1 MPELPEVET
10 VCRQLGV
17 SAVPLK
23 ITKVDILDPR
33 VVKGVAIEELVRG
46 LKGKT
51 IQSVARRGKL
61 IIFELSSRG
70 YLVLHLRISGW
81 IVQDDTVD
89 HHARLCLHG
98 AGGEMIQFCDSRVLG
113 EVRLVRTLEEV
124 SLIRRMGPE
133 PLEVSAKE
141 FMNIFQARSGKIKPL
156 LMDQSLLAG
165 IGNIYAQESLFC
177 AGIHPER
184 RADSLSQEEL
194 RKLRRCLRSILT
206 QAIKK
211 GGTTARTY
219 RQTDGSGGEYGGH
232 LCVYQ
237 RHRQRCRRCE
247 GKIVKTAVGG
257 RGTCFCPGCQ
267 R

>member
-10 VCRQLGV
+10 VCRQLAV

-23 ITKVDILDPR
+23 ITKIDILDPR
-33 VVKGVAIEELVRG
+33 IVKGVAIEALVRG

-51 IQSVARRGKL
+51 IQSVVRRGKL
-61 IIFELSSRG
+61 IILELSSRG
-70 YLVLHLRISGW
+70 FLVIHLRISGW

-89 HHARLCLHG
+89 RYARLCLHAAG
-98 AGGEMIQFCDSRVLG
+98 AEMIQFCDSRVLG
-113 EVRLVRTLEEV
+113 EVRLVRTLDEV

-141 FMNIFQARSGKIKPL
+141 FMNIFQTRSGKIKPL

-165 IGNIYAQESLFC
+165 IGNIYAQEALFR

-184 RADSLSQEEL
+184 RADSLNQKEL
-194 RKLRRCLRSILT
+194 KNLRRCLRSILT
-206 QAIKK
+206 RSIKK
-211 GGTTARTY
+211 CGTTARTY
-219 RQTDGSGGEYGGH
+219 RQTDGSGGEYVRH

-237 RHRQRCRRCE
+237 RRGQRCRRCKR
-247 GKIVKTAVGG
+247 KIVKTVIGG